1 MRGIL
6 PVLLIGMGVYL
17 LRDFVFNSKKAK
29 QKWGDYTTRT
39 DVPTFATAP
48 GGASFH
54 ADDFDTQ
61 NDFATETRVS
71 TWKNK

>member
-17 LRDFVFNSKKAK
+17 LRDFVFKSKKTE
-29 QKWGDYTTRT
+29 QKWSDYTTRT
-39 DVPTFATAP
+39 NAQTYATTVGDVNFR
-48 GGASFH
+48 
-54 ADDFDTQ
+54 ADDFDTR
-61 NDFATETRVS
+61 NDFATEKRVS